1 MGLLEKFLGRK
12 SRNEEVSKERTLKY
26 ELKDYDETYAIPM
39 AVLKLVGLRLQ
50 REDTVIVKFLWNVF
64 YWFEF
69 VNLFVVTWLEL
80 INMGQTASGG
90 SFQDAVEIF
99 RMMPCVGYLL
109 LAMAKS
115 YKIVYYRPVYENLV
129 NELREMWPQD
139 VVTEEE
145 YNVIRNAMKQL
156 KYVVQGY
163 YWCNN
168 ALLVIFLS
176 PPIVEIIKRALGY
189 DVPLILPFFY
199 WFPFDPFQR
208 VYYEIILIFQTWHGL
223 ITIWFML
230 CGDLLFCIF
239 LSHITT
245 QFDLLAVRIKKLVYV
260 PLDRQLLAEFPLG
273 VYSEQFYQKEK
284 SAVDSC
290 DDREWEKRHQREI
303 SEIILKHRALIRLSG
318 DVENMFSFAL
328 LVNFFNSS
336 IIICFC
342 GFCCIIVE
350 KWNEMVYKSFLTTA
364 LSQTWLLCWYGQRL
378 LESST
383 GLSDALYS
391 SGWYRVSKRISNAVI
406 IMINR
411 TQKEVHVTTY
421 GFSVMSLA
429 SYTTIIKTSWSY
441 FTLLLNIYKQ

>member
-1 MGLLEKFLGRK
+1 
-12 SRNEEVSKERTLKY
+12 
-26 ELKDYDETYAIPM
+26 M
-39 AVLKLVGLRLQ
+39 AVLKLVGLRLTK
-50 REDTVIVKFLWNVF
+50 EDLSCARLCWNVF

-69 VNLFVVTWLEL
+69 ANLFIVTWLEL
-80 INMGQTASGG
+80 INMVQTAKGG

-129 NELREMWPQD
+129 SELRDMWPRG
-139 VVTEEE
+139 VVSEEE
-145 YNVIRNAMKQL
+145 HLIISTALKQL
-156 KYVVQGY
+156 YYVVQGY

-176 PPIVEIIKRALGY
+176 PPFVEIIKRAAG
-189 DVPLILPFFY
+189 DEVPLILPFFY

-208 VYYEIILIFQTWHGL
+208 IFYEIILIAQTWHGL

-245 QFDLLAVRIKKLVYV
+245 QFDLLSVRIKRLVYV
-260 PLDRQLLAEFPLG
+260 PIDKQLVESYPLG
-273 VYSEQFYQKEK
+273 EYSKDFLKKDKHINLDSFTEKEWENRYQKE
-284 SAVDSC
+284 VT
-290 DDREWEKRHQREI
+290 EIVLRH
-303 SEIILKHRALIRLSG
+303 HALIRLSG
-318 DVENMFSFAL
+318 DVENLFSFAL

-342 GFCCIIVE
+342 GFCCVIVE

-378 LESST
+378 LESSE
-383 GLSDALYS
+383 GVSSAIYN
-391 SGWYRVSKRISNAVI
+391 SGWYMATRKIKSSLL
-406 IMINR
+406 IMLHR
-411 TQKEVHVTTY
+411 AQKEVYVTTY
-421 GFSVMSLA
+421 GFSVISLS
-429 SYTTIIKTSWSY
+429 SYTTIIKTAWSY

>member
-1 MGLLEKFLGRK
+1 M
-12 SRNEEVSKERTLKY
+12 V
-26 ELKDYDETYAIPM
+26 
-39 AVLKLVGLRLQ
+39 
-50 REDTVIVKFLWNVF
+50 
-64 YWFEF
+64 
-69 VNLFVVTWLEL
+69 
-80 INMGQTASGG
+80 QTASGG

-115 YKIVYYRPVYENLV
+115 YKIVYYRPIYENLIY
-129 NELREMWPQD
+129 ELRDMWPKGCVAD
-139 VVTEEE
+139 EEHA
-145 YNVIRNAMKQL
+145 IICTALKQL
-156 KYVVQGY
+156 NYVVQGY

-176 PPIVEIIKRALGY
+176 PPFVEIIKQVAGW

-208 VYYEIILIFQTWHGL
+208 IYYETILIFQTWHGL

-239 LSHITT
+239 LSHIST
-245 QFDLLAVRIKKLVYV
+245 QFDLLAVRIKRMVYV
-260 PLDRQLLAEFPLG
+260 PVDKQLIEEYPLG
-273 VYSEQFYQKEK
+273 EYSRNFLVKEK
-284 SAVDSC
+284 SAIDSYT
-290 DDREWEKRHQREI
+290 EKQWEERFQNEVTEI
-303 SEIILKHRALIRLSG
+303 VLRHRALIRLSG
-318 DVENMFSFAL
+318 DVEELFSFAL

-342 GFCCIIVE
+342 GFCCVIVE
-350 KWNEMVYKSFLTTA
+350 KWNEMIYKSFLTTA

-378 LESST
+378 LESSE
-383 GLSDALYS
+383 GVSDALYN
-391 SGWYRVSKRISNAVI
+391 SGWYNVSKKIKGSI
-406 IMINR
+406 LIMLHR
-411 TQKEVHVTTY
+411 AQKEVHVTTY
-421 GFSVMSLA
+421 GFSVISLS

>member
-1 MGLLEKFLGRK
+1 M
-12 SRNEEVSKERTLKY
+12 
-26 ELKDYDETYAIPM
+26 AI
-39 AVLKLVGLRLQ
+39 LKLVGLRVTRKDSKL
-50 REDTVIVKFLWNVF
+50 VKFCWDLF

-69 VNLFVVTWLEL
+69 ANLFVVTWLEL
-80 INMGQTASGG
+80 INMAETARGG

-115 YKIVYYRPVYENLV
+115 YKIVYYRPIYENLV
-129 NELREMWPQD
+129 SELRGMWPRGR
-139 VVTEEE
+139 VTKEEDA
-145 YNVIRNAMKQL
+145 IISTALRQL
-156 KYVVQGY
+156 NYVVQGY

-176 PPIVEIIKRALGY
+176 PPFVEILKRAMGQN
-189 DVPLILPFFY
+189 VPLILPFFY
-199 WFPFDPFQR
+199 WFPFDPFAR
-208 VYYEIILIFQTWHGL
+208 IYYEVILAFQTWHGL

-245 QFDLLAVRIKKLVYV
+245 QFDLLSVRIKRLIYV
-260 PLDRQLLAEFPLG
+260 PVDGQLVKEYPLAEYTEEHLLTNKAAIDMYNEADWDRTHRKLLANII
-273 VYSEQFYQKEK
+273 
-284 SAVDSC
+284 
-290 DDREWEKRHQREI
+290 RRH
-303 SEIILKHRALIRLSG
+303 HALIRLAG
-318 DVENMFSFAL
+318 DVENLFSFAL

-342 GFCCIIVE
+342 GFCCVIVE

-378 LESST
+378 LESSE
-383 GLSDALYS
+383 GVSDALYN
-391 SGWYRVSKRISNAVI
+391 SGWYKATKKIKSSIL
-406 IMINR
+406 IMIHR
-411 TQKEVHVTTY
+411 SQKEVHVTTY
-421 GFSVMSLA
+421 GFSVISLA
-429 SYTTIIKTSWSY
+429 SYTTIIKTAWSY